1 MGKRDTSKTFQQQAS
16 EKRVGFFTEYVHFLR
31 SNKKWWLVPLLV
43 VLLGLGVLVV
53 LGSTGAAPFLYTLF

>member
-1 MGKRDTSKTFQQQAS
+1 MSRKVGSKTFEQQAS
-16 EKRVGFFTEYVHFLR
+16 EKRVGLLVEFFHFLR

-43 VLLGLGVLVV
+43 VLLGLGVLVA